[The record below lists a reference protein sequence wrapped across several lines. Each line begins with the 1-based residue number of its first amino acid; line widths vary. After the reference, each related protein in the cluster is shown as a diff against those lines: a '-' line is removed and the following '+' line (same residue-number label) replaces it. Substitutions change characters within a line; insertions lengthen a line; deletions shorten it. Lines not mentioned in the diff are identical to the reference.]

1 MSYGFIILLCIT
13 VFILHVISLVF
24 YSRKFGSKT
33 SEKGF
38 GDRLPTGGFF
48 RRYWL
53 YLFGFSC
60 LLCAAGCLR
69 QPDDAPSAGV
79 QKCAVP
85 QLVQQNQECAY
96 DYKEHTSRAKKMAI
110 EGHIKPAGRRM
121 YGLRSKHEKAS
132 KNGLWPLPQNIAKEL
147 NQVDLYYV
155 ESVMQ
160 PEDSGTCGSRCI
172 ANALGISD
180 TLEQGDISA
189 RAIYEQSLTYDYL
202 HKRNNMSNS
211 VVAKMA
217 ASMHL
222 DHVHTLGYY
231 EYDCFNSN
239 QLKKNP
245 FTCTGSTKY
254 GFSVNLYEEETI
266 QQKIIRTIRNIPDTI
281 VHFIC
286 ALQPITNYDSGHWVL
301 ISIIKRHDQKPAM
314 IYMDSCNIP
323 LEQEPQSQAYL
334 SYLYWQCIA

>member
-1 MSYGFIILLCIT
+1 MSYEFIALLCLI
-13 VFILHVISLVF
+13 VFISHVISAVF
-24 YSRKFGSKT
+24 YSRKN
-33 SEKGF
+33 GF
-38 GDRLPTGGFF
+38 EGPKNCLNDRSPSVGFF
-48 RRYWL
+48 RRQRL
-53 YLFGFSC
+53 YLLGIS
-60 LLCAAGCLR
+60 LLAVSGCLR
-69 QPDDAPSAGV
+69 QGEDAPGSGV
-79 QKCAVP
+79 QKATTPKVVKK
-85 QLVQQNQECAY
+85 VQESAY

-121 YGLRSKHEKAS
+121 YGLRSKHENPS
-132 KNGLWPLPQNIAKEL
+132 KNGLWPLPQDIAKEL

-180 TLEQGDISA
+180 VLAKGDVSA
-189 RAIYEQSLTYDYL
+189 QAIYQQSRTYDYL
-202 HKRNNMSNS
+202 HKRDNMSNS
-211 VVAKMA
+211 AVAKMA
-217 ASMHL
+217 SSMHF
-222 DHVHTLGYY
+222 DPVHTLGYY
-231 EYDCFNSN
+231 EYDCLNPN

-254 GFSVNLYEEETI
+254 GFSVNLYEEEEI
-266 QQKIIRTIRNIPDTI
+266 QQKIISTMRNSSDSI

-286 ALQPITNYDSGHWVL
+286 ALQPITQYDSGHWVL
-301 ISIIKRHDQKPAM
+301 VSIIKRNEKKPVM
-314 IYMDSCNIP
+314 IYMDSCNVP